1 MFRLPGVFA
10 PGFSLKGV
18 PMVYEYRIERTE
30 YLQTVTDPTER
41 QTLFDAITAFAQVHD
56 VQFSLLADEYEEI
69 AGRVTGNDAVV
80 FTIEELDG
88 MYKRKLAIY
97 IVNGF
102 MHEIYGVYNEYG
114 EIMPFSYGIDYSMV
128 M

>member
-1 MFRLPGVFA
+1 MRNPASGV

-18 PMVYEYRIERTE
+18 PMVYEYRIDATE

-69 AGRVTGNDAVV
+69 ASRVTGNDAVV

-114 EIMPFSYGIDYSMV
+114 EIMPFSYGIDSTV
-128 M
+128 VV

>member
-1 MFRLPGVFA
+1 MLLHRA
-10 PGFSLKGV
+10 FSLKGV
-18 PMVYEYRIERTE
+18 PMVYEYRIDATE
-30 YLQTVTDPTER
+30 YLRTVTEPTER
-41 QTLFDAITAFAQVHD
+41 QTLFDTITAFAQVHD

-97 IVNGF
+97 IVNGIL
-102 MHEIYGVYNEYG
+102 HEIYGVYNEYG
-114 EIMPFSYGIDYSMV
+114 EIMPFSYGIDSTV
-128 M
+128 VV

>member
-1 MFRLPGVFA
+1 MPCV

-18 PMVYEYRIERTE
+18 PMVYEYRIDAAEF
-30 YLQTVTDPTER
+30 LHTVSDYTER
-41 QTLFDAITAFAQVHD
+41 KTLFDTITAFARMHD
-56 VQFSLLADEYEEI
+56 VKFSLLVEEYEEI
-69 AGRVTGNDAVV
+69 VGRVTGNDAVV

-88 MYKRKLAIY
+88 MYKRKLAIC

-114 EIMPFSYGIDYSMV
+114 EIMPFSYGIDSSNMV